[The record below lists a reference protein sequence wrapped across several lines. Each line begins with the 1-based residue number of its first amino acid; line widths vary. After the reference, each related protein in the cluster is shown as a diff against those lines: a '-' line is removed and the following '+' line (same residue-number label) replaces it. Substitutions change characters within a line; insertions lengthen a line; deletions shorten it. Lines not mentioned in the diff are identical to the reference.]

1 MTTIPAIPPNPP
13 ETYANQS
20 REFIALA
27 HQELEQGDLL
37 QASEKAW
44 GAAAAAIK
52 SVAEMRGWQ
61 HNAHTLI
68 NSAVWRISREYRRPR
83 LLELMPVAS
92 NLHQNYYEYFLGEEE
107 VTLGIRQVEEL
118 LSILAQ
124 VKTETP
130 RPFRPGSR
138 RDRQRIGMLDGILD
152 LRGRPVAPRE
162 G

>member
-1 MTTIPAIPPNPP
+1 MTTAIVYNPP

-52 SVAEMRGWQ
+52 AVAEMRGWQ
-61 HNAHTLI
+61 HYAHTLI
-68 NSAVWRISREYRRPR
+68 RAAAWRISREHHRPQIMGMIAR
-83 LLELMPVAS
+83 A
-92 NLHQNYYEYFLGEEE
+92 NDLHQNYYEYYLAEEE
-107 VTLGIRQVEEL
+107 VAEGIAQVAEL
-118 LSILAQ
+118 LAILEQ

-130 RPFRPGSR
+130 QPFVPTGR
-138 RDRQRIGMLDGILD
+138 RDRQSLGMLDGILD
-152 LRGRPVAPRE
+152 LRGRTVVSVE

>member
-1 MTTIPAIPPNPP
+1 MTTTIVYNPP

-61 HNAHTLI
+61 HYAHTLI
-68 NSAVWRISREYRRPR
+68 GAALWRISREHNRPR
-83 LLELMPVAS
+83 VRILFRSAS
-92 NLHQNYYEYFLGEEE
+92 DLHQNYYEYRYGEEMVAE
-107 VTLGIRQVEEL
+107 GIEQVAEL
-118 LSILAQ
+118 LAILDQ
-124 VKTETP
+124 VKNETP
-130 RPFRPGSR
+130 TPFVPNGR
-138 RDRQRIGMLDGILD
+138 RDRQSIGMLDGILD
-152 LRGRPVAPRE
+152 LRGRPIVPAE

>member
-1 MTTIPAIPPNPP
+1 MTTAIVYNPP

-61 HNAHTLI
+61 HYAHTLI
-68 NSAVWRISREYRRPR
+68 AAALWRISREHNRPR
-83 LLELMPVAS
+83 LLGMMAWAS
-92 NLHQNYYEYFLGEEE
+92 GLHQNYYEYRYGEEVVAE
-107 VTLGIRQVEEL
+107 GIEQVAEL
-118 LSILAQ
+118 LDILEQ

-130 RPFRPGSR
+130 TPFVPNGR
-138 RDRQRIGMLDGILD
+138 RDRQNIGMLDGILD
-152 LRGRPVAPRE
+152 LRGRPIAPAE

>member
-1 MTTIPAIPPNPP
+1 MTTTIVYNPP

-52 SVAEMRGWQ
+52 AVAEMRGWQ
-61 HNAHTLI
+61 HYAHSLI
-68 NSAVWRISREYRRPR
+68 RAAAWRISEEHNRPR
-83 LLELMPVAS
+83 VLELMPVA
-92 NLHQNYYEYFLGEEE
+92 NDLHQNYYEYYLSEEE
-107 VTLGIRQVEEL
+107 VTLGVTRVEEL
-118 LSILAQ
+118 LSILEA

-130 RPFRPGSR
+130 RPFTPGNR
-138 RDRQRIGMLDGILD
+138 RDRRSIGMLDGVLD
-152 LRGRPVAPRE
+152 LRGRPIAPAER
-162 G
+162 

>member
-1 MTTIPAIPPNPP
+1 MTTAIEYNPP

-61 HNAHTLI
+61 HYAHTLI
-68 NSAVWRISREYRRPR
+68 RAAAWRISREHHRPQIMGMMVCAYDMQR
-83 LLELMPVAS
+83 NS
-92 NLHQNYYEYFLGEEE
+92 YEDHYGEEE
-107 VTLGIRQVEEL
+107 VAEGIEQVAEL
-118 LSILAQ
+118 LKVLDQ

-130 RPFRPGSR
+130 TPFVPTGR
-138 RDRQRIGMLDGILD
+138 RDRQSLGMLDGILD
-152 LRGRPVAPRE
+152 LRGRPIVPAE

>member
-1 MTTIPAIPPNPP
+1 MTTAIVYNPP
-13 ETYANQS
+13 ETYASQS

-61 HNAHTLI
+61 HYAHTLI
-68 NSAVWRISREYRRPR
+68 RAAAWRISEEYNRPR
-83 LLELMPVAS
+83 VLELMPWAGD
-92 NLHQNYYEYFLGEEE
+92 LHQNYYEYRLGPRE
-107 VTLGIRQVEEL
+107 VALGIARVEEL
-118 LSILAQ
+118 LSILDA
-124 VKTETP
+124 VKTEIPMPVIPTNA
-130 RPFRPGSR
+130 FDR
-138 RDRQRIGMLDGILD
+138 RRLGMLDGILD
-152 LRGRPVAPRE
+152 LRGRPVVSDE

>member
-1 MTTIPAIPPNPP
+1 MTTAIEYNPP

-20 REFIALA
+20 REFIAQA
-27 HQELEQGDLL
+27 RIELDAGDLL

-61 HNAHTLI
+61 HYAHTLI
-68 NSAVWRISREYRRPR
+68 AAALWRISREHNRPR
-83 LLELMPVAS
+83 LLGLMAWAGG
-92 NLHQNYYEYFLGEEE
+92 LHQNYYEYRLGPRE
-107 VTLGIRQVEEL
+107 VALGIARVEEL
-118 LSILAQ
+118 LSILEA
-124 VKTETP
+124 VKTEIPTP
-130 RPFRPGSR
+130 VIPTNAFDR
-138 RDRQRIGMLDGILD
+138 RRLGMLDGILD

>member
-1 MTTIPAIPPNPP
+1 MTTAIEYNPP

-61 HNAHTLI
+61 HYAHTLI
-68 NSAVWRISREYRRPR
+68 RAAAWRISREYRRPQIMGMIAR
-83 LLELMPVAS
+83 A
-92 NLHQNYYEYFLGEEE
+92 NDLHQNYYEYYLAEEE
-107 VTLGIRQVEEL
+107 VAEGIAQVAEL
-118 LSILAQ
+118 LSILEQ

-130 RPFRPGSR
+130 RPFTPGNR
-138 RDRQRIGMLDGILD
+138 RDRQHLGMLDGILD

>member
-1 MTTIPAIPPNPP
+1 MTTAIVYNPP

-44 GAAAAAIK
+44 GAAAAAVK
-52 SVAEMRGWQ
+52 SVAEMRGWR
-61 HNAHTLI
+61 HYAHTLI
-68 NSAVWRISREYRRPR
+68 RAAAWRISREYRRPQIR
-83 LLELMPVAS
+83 GMISRA
-92 NLHQNYYEYFLGEEE
+92 NDLHQNYYEYYLAEEE
-107 VTLGIRQVEEL
+107 VAEGIAQVAEL
-118 LSILAQ
+118 LSILEQ

-130 RPFRPGSR
+130 RPFTPGNR
-138 RDRQRIGMLDGILD
+138 RDRQSLGMLDGILD
-152 LRGRPVAPRE
+152 LRGRPVVSSE

>member
-1 MTTIPAIPPNPP
+1 MTTAIAYNPP

-44 GAAAAAIK
+44 GSAAAAVK

-61 HNAHTLI
+61 HYAHTLI
-68 NSAVWRISREYRRPR
+68 RAAAWRISREYHRPQI
-83 LLELMPVAS
+83 LGMMVAAS
-92 NLHQNYYEYFLGEEE
+92 DLHQNYYEYYLGEEE
-107 VTLGIRQVEEL
+107 VAEGIEQVEEL
-118 LSILAQ
+118 LSILEQ

-130 RPFRPGSR
+130 TPFTPAGR
-138 RDRQRIGMLDGILD
+138 RDRQNIGMLDGVLD
-152 LRGRPVAPRE
+152 LRGRPIVPTE
-162 G
+162 E

>member
-1 MTTIPAIPPNPP
+1 MTTTIVYNPP

-52 SVAEMRGWQ
+52 AVAEMRGWQ
-61 HNAHTLI
+61 HYAHTLI
-68 NSAVWRISREYRRPR
+68 RAAAWRISREYRRPQIMGMIAR
-83 LLELMPVAS
+83 A
-92 NLHQNYYEYFLGEEE
+92 NDLHQNYYEYYLAEEE
-107 VTLGIRQVEEL
+107 VAEGIDEVTEL
-118 LSILAQ
+118 LAILEQ

-130 RPFRPGSR
+130 QPFVPTGR
-138 RDRQRIGMLDGILD
+138 RDRQNIGMLDGILD
-152 LRGRPVAPRE
+152 LRGRPVVPRE

>member
-1 MTTIPAIPPNPP
+1 MTTAIAYNPP
-13 ETYANQS
+13 ETYAGQS

-27 HQELEQGDLL
+27 HQELAQGDLL

-52 SVAEMRGWQ
+52 SVAELRGWQ

-68 NSAVWRISREYRRPR
+68 RAAAWRISREYRRPQIMGMISR
-83 LLELMPVAS
+83 V
-92 NLHQNYYEYFLGEEE
+92 NDLHQNYYEYYLAEEE
-107 VTLGIRQVEEL
+107 VAEGIAQVVEL
-118 LSILAQ
+118 LSILEA

-130 RPFRPGSR
+130 RPFTPGNR
-138 RDRQRIGMLDGILD
+138 RDRQRIGMLDGVLD
-152 LRGRPVAPRE
+152 LRGRPLAPSD

>member
-1 MTTIPAIPPNPP
+1 MTTTIVYNPP

-61 HNAHTLI
+61 HYAHTLI
-68 NSAVWRISREYRRPR
+68 AAALWRISREHNRPR
-83 LLELMPVAS
+83 VRILFRSAS
-92 NLHQNYYEYFLGEEE
+92 DLHQNYYEYRYGEEMVAE
-107 VTLGIRQVEEL
+107 GIEQVAEL
-118 LSILAQ
+118 LDILEQ

-130 RPFRPGSR
+130 TPFVPAGR
-138 RDRQRIGMLDGILD
+138 RDRQSLGMLDGILD

>member
-1 MTTIPAIPPNPP
+1 MTTAIEYNPP
-13 ETYANQS
+13 ETYASQS

-61 HNAHTLI
+61 HYAHTLI
-68 NSAVWRISREYRRPR
+68 RAALWRISREHHRPR
-83 LLELMPVAS
+83 ARILFKSA
-92 NLHQNYYEYFLGEEE
+92 NDLHQNYYEYRLGEEE
-107 VTLGIRQVEEL
+107 VAEGIAEVTEL
-118 LSILAQ
+118 LDILEQ
-124 VKTETP
+124 VKNETP
-130 RPFRPGSR
+130 TPFVPTGR
-138 RDRQRIGMLDGILD
+138 RDRQHLGMLDGVLD
-152 LRGRPVAPRE
+152 LRGRPIVPAQ

>member
-1 MTTIPAIPPNPP
+1 MTTTIAYNLP
-13 ETYANQS
+13 ETYAGQS
-20 REFIALA
+20 LEFIALA

-61 HNAHTLI
+61 HYAHTLI
-68 NSAVWRISREYRRPR
+68 RAAAWRISEEYNRSRI
-83 LLELMPVAS
+83 LGMMAWAGD
-92 NLHQNYYEYFLGEEE
+92 LHQNYYEYRLGPRE
-107 VTLGIRQVEEL
+107 VALGIAQVEEL
-118 LSILAQ
+118 LDILEA

-130 RPFRPGSR
+130 TPVIPTNAFDR
-138 RDRQRIGMLDGILD
+138 RRIGMLDGVLD
-152 LRGRPVAPRE
+152 LRGRPIAPAE

>member
-1 MTTIPAIPPNPP
+1 MTTTIVYNPP

-52 SVAEMRGWQ
+52 AVAEMRGWQ
-61 HNAHTLI
+61 HYAHTLI
-68 NSAVWRISREYRRPR
+68 RAAAWRISREYRRPQIMGMIAR
-83 LLELMPVAS
+83 A
-92 NLHQNYYEYFLGEEE
+92 NDLHQNYYEYYLAEEE
-107 VTLGIRQVEEL
+107 VAEGIAQVAEL
-118 LSILAQ
+118 LSIIDQ

-130 RPFRPGSR
+130 RPFTPGNR
-138 RDRQRIGMLDGILD
+138 RDRQSLGMLDGILD
-152 LRGRPVAPRE
+152 LRGRPVVPAE

>member
-1 MTTIPAIPPNPP
+1 MTTTPTHPP

-83 LLELMPVAS
+83 LLELMAWA
-92 NLHQNYYEYFLGEEE
+92 NTLHQNYYEYYLGEEE
-107 VTLGIRQVEEL
+107 VTMGIARVEEL
-118 LSILAQ
+118 LSILEQ
-124 VKTETP
+124 VKPETP

>member
-1 MTTIPAIPPNPP
+1 MTTAIVHNPP

-27 HQELEQGDLL
+27 RIELDAGDLL

-61 HNAHTLI
+61 HYAHTLI
-68 NSAVWRISREYRRPR
+68 RAAAWRISREHHRPQIR
-83 LLELMPVAS
+83 GMIARA
-92 NLHQNYYEYFLGEEE
+92 NDLHQNYYEYYLAEEE
-107 VTLGIRQVEEL
+107 VAEGIAQVAEL
-118 LSILAQ
+118 LSILEQ

-130 RPFRPGSR
+130 RPFTPGNR
-138 RDRQRIGMLDGILD
+138 RDRQSLGMLDGILD
-152 LRGRPVAPRE
+152 LRGRPVAPTE

>member
-1 MTTIPAIPPNPP
+1 MTTTIVYNPP

-61 HNAHTLI
+61 HYAHTLI
-68 NSAVWRISREYRRPR
+68 RAALWRISREHHRPR
-83 LLELMPVAS
+83 ARILFKSA
-92 NLHQNYYEYFLGEEE
+92 NDLHQNYYEYRLGEEE
-107 VTLGIRQVEEL
+107 VAEGIAEVTEL
-118 LSILAQ
+118 LSILET

-130 RPFRPGSR
+130 TPFVPNGR
-138 RDRQRIGMLDGILD
+138 RDRQSIGMLDGVLD
-152 LRGRPVAPRE
+152 LRGRPIVPSE